1 MDCARVFRALGDRS
15 RLCIVQCLL
24 ERRCCISELHKR
36 VGTTQPNISQHI
48 AYLQR
53 AGIVKV
59 VHRGKMRECRL
70 ANPRA
75 IRKLIQYAERV

>member
-1 MDCARVFRALGDRS
+1 MDCARTFRALSDRS

-24 ERRCCISELHKR
+24 KRQCCITELHRKI
-36 VGTTQPNISQHI
+36 GTTQPNISQHI

-59 VHRGKMRECRL
+59 ICKGKMRECRL

-75 IRKLIQYAERV
+75 IRKLMQYAEQV